1 MEVEMSFVTG
11 EVVEDLGGEA
21 PFKVVFKQ
29 GDEVLAEWSVESKEE
44 GEEQIVA
51 AVRSLMEEHGE
62 EDEEEGEDGEEGD
75 DEGDEEEDDDKPR
88 GGSTATR
95 RR

>member
-1 MEVEMSFVTG
+1 MSFVTG

-29 GDEVLAEWSVESKEE
+29 GDEVLAEWSVESKAE

-62 EDEEEGEDGEEGD
+62 EDEDEGDDGDDGDED
-75 DEGDEEEDDDKPR
+75 DEGDDDEKEDDDKPR
-88 GGSTATR
+88 GGSTTR

>member
-1 MEVEMSFVTG
+1 MSFVTG
-11 EVVEDLGGEA
+11 EVVEERGGES

-51 AVRSLMEEHGE
+51 AIRSLMEEHGE
-62 EDEEEGEDGEEGD
+62 DDDEDGDEDGEEGD
-75 DEGDEEEDDDKPR
+75 DEGDGEEDDDDKPR
-88 GGSTATR
+88 GGR
-95 RR
+95 RS

>member
-1 MEVEMSFVTG
+1 MEDEMSFVTG
-11 EVVEDLGGEA
+11 EVVEERGGDS

-29 GDEVLAEWSVESKEE
+29 GEEVLAEWAVESKEE

-51 AVRSLMEEHGE
+51 AIRSLMEEHGE
-62 EDEEEGEDGEEGD
+62 EDEEEDEDDEEGD
-75 DEGDEEEDDDKPR
+75 DDKDEDDDKDKSR
-88 GGSTATR
+88 SGSAPR